1 MMTMMMMIIM
11 RMTTMMI
18 MMVMMMIVH
27 LAGFLK
33 TLLQIGSK
41 CWTFCVQHFF
51 CPKTISNVAIIK
63 LRVQPLLFS
72 LLLLSFFSL
81 FPFFSFLSLVS
92 VILELIGHKKPAF

>member
-63 LRVQPLLFS
+63 TKSATIAFFS
-72 LLLLSFFSL
+72 SPPFLLLTLSFFF
-81 FPFFSFLSLVS
+81 FPLLS
-92 VILELIGHKKPAF
+92 